1 MGCGSV
7 VLVGRAWDG
16 RKSSLAEL
24 ITMTSQKLMKLFSKN
39 DGFLWY
45 EIRTDDKLTKL
56 VSLNLLVT

>member
-7 VLVGRAWDG
+7 VLVGRARDG

-45 EIRTDDKLTKL
+45 EIQTDDKLTKL
-56 VSLNLLVT
+56 VSFLLVT